1 MHMVETAE
9 RQLPLEEL
17 DKYQTLSDKV
27 AYMHSVVRDR
37 FASVD
42 RISIAKYD
50 ASSGTLRTYIAST
63 DGDNPLAMH
72 EAKLSDVP
80 SLLSLVTT
88 RKTRVINNLND
99 LAGNTSIHSKK
110 ILSKG
115 FRSSYTVPLFYENRF
130 IGMLFFNSYEL
141 NAFDSSNLTY
151 LDLLAQLL
159 LILLT
164 TELNQISMLRGA
176 VKTATQFTGHRDPE
190 TGMHLERM
198 AQYSRLIARKLSN
211 KHKID
216 DEFIDDIFRYAPLH
230 DVGKITIP
238 DAILLKP
245 GALTFDEREVMKSHA
260 TAGRRIIDAMLQ
272 NFKFDHIKHL
282 DMIYNIVTYHH
293 EQIDGKGYPEGLAGD
308 AIPLEARIVTVAD
321 VFDALTSERPY
332 KQAWSNERAFAELAR
347 LSNLKLDADCVAAM
361 LASIDEITEIQIN
374 FSD

>member
-1 MHMVETAE
+1 
-9 RQLPLEEL
+9 
-17 DKYQTLSDKV
+17 
-27 AYMHSVVRDR
+27 
-37 FASVD
+37 
-42 RISIAKYD
+42 
-50 ASSGTLRTYIAST
+50 
-63 DGDNPLAMH
+63 
-72 EAKLSDVP
+72 
-80 SLLSLVTT
+80 
-88 RKTRVINNLND
+88 
-99 LAGNTSIHSKK
+99 
-110 ILSKG
+110 
-115 FRSSYTVPLFYENRF
+115 LFYENRF

-245 GALTFDEREVMKSHA
+245 GALTLDEREVMKSHA

-347 LSNLKLDADCVAAM
+347 LSNWKLDADCVAAM